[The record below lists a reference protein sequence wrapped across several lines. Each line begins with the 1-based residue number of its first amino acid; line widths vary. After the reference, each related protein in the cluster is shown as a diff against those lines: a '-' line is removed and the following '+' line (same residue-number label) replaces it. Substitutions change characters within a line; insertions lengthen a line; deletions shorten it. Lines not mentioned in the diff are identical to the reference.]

1 MTEGVEEFTSSVGAD
16 PFDRERIEKSLWHQY
31 FFQRSAPTILYAL
44 DECLWDIAGKAL
56 KMPIYKLIEAYRE
69 KIPAFASTQ
78 SYSSVEDYVRVA
90 EERVEYGFKAIKIH
104 PTLLEE
110 GYRGMQSYQGGC
122 RR

>member
-16 PFDRERIEKSLWHQY
+16 PFDRERIEKSLWYQY

-104 PTLLEE
+104 PHAT
-110 GYRGMQSYQGGC
+110 G
-122 RR
+122 RRVSRYVELSGRL